1 MNLRDRPTQERIA
14 LLRNFSW
21 GLLIL
26 GAASVSPM
34 TRAQEGVA
42 PRTDAYVAQA
52 QVESQRVV
60 NDYLTA
66 INAGDFVAVEKL
78 VDPNL
83 IVTAYWGECR
93 QRDHGASCFLHFSQR
108 EIASHTRLEPQML
121 KVERDIVR
129 AKLSI
134 ASPEIDAKYGR
145 PVIVTDEF
153 QVSQGKIISFVRTPH
168 TEDPTT
174 RRYFTILRS
183 Q

>member
-1 MNLRDRPTQERIA
+1 
-14 LLRNFSW
+14 
-21 GLLIL
+21 
-26 GAASVSPM
+26 M

-42 PRTDAYVAQA
+42 PRTDTYVAQA

-60 NDYLTA
+60 HDYLTA
-66 INAGDFVAVEKL
+66 INAGDFDAVEKL
-78 VDPNL
+78 VDQNL

-108 EIASHTRLEPQML
+108 EIASHTRLELQTL

-145 PVIVTDEF
+145 PVVVTDEF
-153 QVSQGKIISFVRTPH
+153 LVSDGKIISFVRTPH

-174 RRYFTILRS
+174 RRYFTIVRS